1 LTYRLLHY
9 ASVLNP
15 IDGSKFSVIG
25 GLIRTANQQTDPF
38 TLQQIAP
45 TDKVFL
51 SRPGWVRDRIVLE
64 EQAPGK
70 FPHLDVTF
78 EDAAICCNY
87 DLAFLL

>member
-1 LTYRLLHY
+1 MNPSLPQKMRYLDHGVLTTEAYFQN
-9 ASVLNP
+9 ASHE
-15 IDGSKFSVIG
+15 
-25 GLIRTANQQTDPF
+25 
-38 TLQQIAP
+38 QIAP

-51 SRPGWVRDRIVLE
+51 GRPGWVRDRIVLE
-64 EQAPGK
+64 EQAPAK